1 MCSFGLSLWSN
12 EFKFIYD
19 WIWFYL
25 TKNGNNIET
34 PRRSQRAVIV
44 IAPGVLINW
53 CGCWAGSTASWMLAN
68 TVVRQRNIYLKPD
81 FRIGLTTKNYTKIKK
96 KQNRRAKNLHTK
108 TRTSWRSFH
117 ITRSSVYGVRRGMPM
132 RKCFIVFWSRFK
144 CLWNQLVFS
153 FAFDLMQWAICCR
166 NFLSVWI
173 SICVQ
178 TLHIALEVAACVIN
192 KLQN

>member
-81 FRIGLTTKNYTKIKK
+81 FRIGLTTKNYTKIEKK
-96 KQNRRAKNLHTK
+96 TK
-108 TRTSWRSFH
+108 PKSKKLTHENTN
-117 ITRSSVYGVRRGMPM
+117 I
-132 RKCFIVFWSRFK
+132 
-144 CLWNQLVFS
+144 
-153 FAFDLMQWAICCR
+153 
-166 NFLSVWI
+166 
-173 SICVQ
+173 
-178 TLHIALEVAACVIN
+178 LEVSPHHEIFSLWRQKRDAHAKVLHRFLIAIQMSMESTCVFIC
-192 KLQN
+192 LRFDAVSYLLS